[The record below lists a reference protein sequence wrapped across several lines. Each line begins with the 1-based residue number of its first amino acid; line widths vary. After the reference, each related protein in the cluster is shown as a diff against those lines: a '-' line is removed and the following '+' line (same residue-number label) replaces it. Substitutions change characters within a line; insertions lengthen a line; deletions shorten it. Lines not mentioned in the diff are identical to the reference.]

1 MDKRPSLLLARRLS
15 GRSAGIEGCGF
26 HTLKIA
32 LRDKTLRRF
41 FVDKIR
47 TKDKTCTITGAEAKH
62 IARVLRMGP
71 GDRLILMDGDGKRFQ
86 GIIESISS
94 REVRVRLEK
103 SLPKPPSSP
112 VEITL
117 CQAILKSR
125 PMDYLVQKTSE
136 LGVDLIL
143 PFISERTVIRLD
155 KGRLANKMTHWREI
169 AYNAAKQS
177 NRRKPVEIGSI
188 CVFKELIAELE
199 GRKALKVV
207 LWEEEEK
214 RDLRGLFESYPREK
228 KFVGIV
234 GPEGGFDQSEIAT
247 ANAAGFTPV
256 SFGNRILRSETAAI
270 AMVSVVQY
278 ELGDLSQRNL

>member
-1 MDKRPSLLLARRLS
+1 MKS
-15 GRSAGIEGCGF
+15 G
-26 HTLKIA
+26 
-32 LRDKTLRRF
+32 LRDKILRRF

-47 TKDKTCTITGAEAKH
+47 AKDRTCTITGAEAKH
-62 IARVLRMGP
+62 IAVVLSMGP
-71 GDRLILMDGDGKRFQ
+71 GERLILMDSDGSRFQ

-94 REVRVRLEK
+94 REVRIRLEK

-112 VEITL
+112 IEIIL

-136 LGVDLIL
+136 LGIDLIL
-143 PFISERTVIRLD
+143 PFVSERTVIRLD
-155 KGRLANKMTHWREI
+155 KGRLANKMRHWREI

-177 NRRKPVEIGSI
+177 NRRRPVKIESV
-188 CVFKELIAELE
+188 CVFKELLAKLE
-199 GRKALKVV
+199 GQKALKMV

-214 RDLRGLFESYPREK
+214 RDLRNLLESYPRVK
-228 KFVGIV
+228 KFIGIV

-247 ANAAGFTPV
+247 ASVAGFTPV

-270 AMVSVVQY
+270 AMVSVIQY
-278 ELGDLSQRNL
+278 EWGDLSLRNL